1 VTDTG
6 SVQLVFGRITR
17 GFRGFKFRTGCLDIG
32 FGCDLVGP
40 ELFLPREGLSGQG
53 LAGFTFLPGGF
64 QAREIA
70 TGNQCQ
76 RLAPLHMIAFAGIE
90 LCDHAA
96 DLG

>member
-1 VTDTG
+1 MTDTG

-32 FGCDLVGP
+32 FGRDLVGP
-40 ELFLPREGLSGQG
+40 ELFFAREGLSGEG
-53 LAGFTFLPGGF
+53 LARLPFLPGRFKAG
-64 QAREIA
+64 EIA
-70 TGNQCQ
+70 AGNQRQ